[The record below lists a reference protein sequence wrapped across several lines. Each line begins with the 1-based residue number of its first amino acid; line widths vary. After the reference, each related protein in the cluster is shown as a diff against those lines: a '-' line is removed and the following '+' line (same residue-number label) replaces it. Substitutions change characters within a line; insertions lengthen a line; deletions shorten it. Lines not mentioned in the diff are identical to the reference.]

1 MREYRCAET
10 SLYLTETDSPK
21 TDRICR
27 QIYHGK
33 DTYWIISISL
43 DVFLLIPREMKPK
56 LSSDTIQRSV
66 GWLYFITTIC
76 SLLHNL
82 RDSNNKSMNKS
93 DFKANGDKNHPNH
106 QFEEC

>member
-1 MREYRCAET
+1 MREYRSAET

-43 DVFLLIPREMKPK
+43 DVFLLILREMKPK
-56 LSSDTIQRSV
+56 
-66 GWLYFITTIC
+66 
-76 SLLHNL
+76 
-82 RDSNNKSMNKS
+82 
-93 DFKANGDKNHPNH
+93 
-106 QFEEC
+106 